1 MEASVRTVLE
11 AALRLPVNERLEI
24 ASQLLDTV
32 TPDDDVLQLDD
43 QSLVEELDRRF
54 ADREGSIGWDEL
66 RREECSM

>member
-43 QSLVEELDRRF
+43 QSLVEELDRRGYDLTTLKF
-54 ADREGSIGWDEL
+54 SIKKKQV
-66 RREECSM
+66 